1 MQRLYRRE
9 AKALGPR
16 HVGNHAGVAVQTLQC
31 RPVYRSEHNRVRT
44 LHTPPSR
51 GTNQYEGTK
60 IFVLRERPGVRRD
73 ETFEVLSW
81 LPRPDVQGKG
91 TTDAALKK
99 SRANL
104 RFTLGLH
111 VVVVDAQSNLA
122 KSLGS
127 ESFADQTLKE
137 TGRRQYHPHVAAPTQ

>member
-1 MQRLYRRE
+1 
-9 AKALGPR
+9 
-16 HVGNHAGVAVQTLQC
+16 
-31 RPVYRSEHNRVRT
+31 
-44 LHTPPSR
+44 
-51 GTNQYEGTK
+51 
-60 IFVLRERPGVRRD
+60 VLRESLGVGGD
-73 ETFEVLSW
+73 QTLEVLSW

-137 TGRRQYHPHVAAPTQ
+137 TGRRQNHPHVTAPPQQLQTRLVKPDPPRGARARLVTPQKVVNGE